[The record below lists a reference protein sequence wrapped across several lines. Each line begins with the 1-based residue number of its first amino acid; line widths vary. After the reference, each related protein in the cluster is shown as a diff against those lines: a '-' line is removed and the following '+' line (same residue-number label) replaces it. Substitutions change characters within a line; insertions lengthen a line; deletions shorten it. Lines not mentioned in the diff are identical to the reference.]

1 MGMATAV
8 TAVIERGDM
17 VIASSARTVL
27 EVVEATASLV
37 RTLVAMEVGEAE
49 VADAVSEVEE
59 RRFVSV
65 GVARSSF

>member
-1 MGMATAV
+1 M
-8 TAVIERGDM
+8 IERGDM

-27 EVVEATASLV
+27 EVVEAMASLA
-37 RTLVAMEVGEAE
+37 RALVAMEAGGAE

-59 RRFVSV
+59 RGFASV